1 MNHCIQLYHFAW
13 HYAVLDRNLG
23 PQLTFLAT
31 TIPQLSTVNGEE
43 KIMSSYESVKQP
55 IIICH
60 I

>member
-1 MNHCIQLYHFAW
+1 MWFW
-13 HYAVLDRNLG
+13 TENLG

-31 TIPQLSTVNGEE
+31 TIPQLSIVNGEE